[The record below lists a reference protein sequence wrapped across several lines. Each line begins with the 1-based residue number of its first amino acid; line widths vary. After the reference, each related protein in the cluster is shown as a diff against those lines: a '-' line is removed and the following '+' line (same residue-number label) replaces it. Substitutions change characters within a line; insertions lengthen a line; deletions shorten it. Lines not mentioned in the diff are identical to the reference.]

1 MKNESGKYRL
11 FIWYGW
17 RQKYISRKW
26 MIEREEYEVDGDG
39 ERKNIYMTDVTISKE
54 RINSDETENKIEC
67 ELV

>member
-1 MKNESGKYRL
+1 
-11 FIWYGW
+11 
-17 RQKYISRKW
+17 

-54 RINSDETENKIEC
+54 RINSNETENKIEC